1 LTAVALLALDD
12 AVAHVLSVCQPLTPV
27 RWPLREALGCVTA
40 APVAATEQ
48 VPTFDNSAMDGF
60 AVRAV
65 DVAAATEATPVRLDV
80 VDTTMAG
87 MAPSASVVGEG
98 QAVRIMTGAAMP
110 DGADAVVLV
119 ERTAPAAGHDG
130 CPAVDVSLAVTVG
143 TSVRRAGDDV
153 RPGDQVVSGGE
164 VLRPAHLGVL
174 AGLGVASVLVRPRP
188 RVGVF
193 STGDELV
200 DGPWPLRP
208 GQIRDTNRITLCA
221 LLARD
226 GYEAVDLG
234 RIPDDVAAIEAAIRA
249 GARRCDALLSSGGV
263 SMGDADL
270 VKVVLDQVGAMR
282 WMQIAIKPAKPF
294 AFGTVSV
301 PAPKRSGR
309 ADRLV
314 PVFGLPGNPV
324 SSAVSYELLARPGLR
339 KLAGHAEVDLR
350 RSVEPAVA
358 VEALARRPD
367 GKTHYA
373 RVSLRRRADGTAE
386 VWPSG
391 AQGSHQLSA
400 LTAADALAVLPDG
413 DGVAAGD
420 PVDVL
425 VLFADQSR

>member
-1 LTAVALLALDD
+1 MALLDLAE
-12 AVAHVLSVCQPLTPV
+12 AVDHVLAACVPLDPV
-27 RWPLREALGCVTA
+27 RWPLREALGCTTA
-40 APVAATEQ
+40 EAVVATEQ
-48 VPTFDNSAMDGF
+48 VPTFDNSAMDGY

-65 DVAAATEATPVRLDV
+65 DVATATDQAPVRLAV

-87 MAPSASVVGEG
+87 MGPSAASVGVG
-98 QAVRIMTGAAMP
+98 QAVKIMTGAPMP
-110 DGADAVVLV
+110 AGADAVVMV
-119 ERTAPAAGHDG
+119 ERTT
-130 CPAVDVSLAVTVG
+130 PAVDEAGARAVDVLSAVETG
-143 TSVRRAGDDV
+143 ASVRRAGDDV
-153 RPGDQVVSGGE
+153 RPGDRVVDPGE

-200 DGPWPLRP
+200 DGPWPLGP

-221 LLARD
+221 LLERD
-226 GYEAVDLG
+226 GFEPVDLG
-234 RIPDDVAAIEAAIRA
+234 RILDDAGAIEAAIRG
-249 GARRCDALLSSGGV
+249 GARRCDALVSSGGV

-270 VKVVLDQVGAMR
+270 VKVVLDRIGDMR

-294 AFGTVSV
+294 AFGTVAVAAGRGTAS
-301 PAPKRSGR
+301 AP
-309 ADRLV
+309 RLV

-339 KLAGHAEVDLR
+339 KMAGLADEDLR
-350 RSVEPAVA
+350 RRSERAVA
-358 VEALARRPD
+358 LDGLGRRPD
-367 GKTHYA
+367 GKTHFA

-391 AQGSHQLSA
+391 GQGSHQLSA

-420 PVDVL
+420 PVEVL
-425 VLFADQSR
+425 VLFADRSR